1 MGNRCPP
8 SVKISLESGV
18 GGTCRSSQQPS
29 CGKGK
34 EEAKSVK
41 KLVSSGEK
49 CGSFGSKDR
58 EAASAGRL
66 CFPAQW
72 GTVGTWLSR
81 VLARMAR
88 ARSNLAL
95 VGCSDRDI
103 RLCVQLT
110 VGELSENNV
119 AVACRRLQQDSRMNH
134 ATNTP
139 ANSKSLLVISAAR

>member
-1 MGNRCPP
+1 MQICC
-8 SVKISLESGV
+8 SVTLFKY
-18 GGTCRSSQQPS
+18 GTCRSSQQPS

-41 KLVSSGEK
+41 KVVSSGEK
-49 CGSFGSKDR
+49 WGSFGSKDR
-58 EAASAGRL
+58 EAALAGRFFL
-66 CFPAQW
+66 PAQW

-81 VLARMAR
+81 VLACMAR

-110 VGELSENNV
+110 VGELLENTV
-119 AVACRRLQQDSRMNH
+119 AVAWRRLAQDSNMNH
-134 ATNTP
+134 ATNP
-139 ANSKSLLVISAAR
+139 QPIPNRS